1 MKISVRQHLSNKLA
15 NLLMPFWTEK
25 FISIAASRK
34 MRWFVCVPRFFLKSR
49 RLCVVVSL
57 FISVNVMLDSSRL
70 GRQVGGMADD
80 YDSGVRIPDHSNFD
94 KFECCPS
101 VIVTSSSL
109 GKGGTRTYLFKHY
122 LTHRVVG

>member
-1 MKISVRQHLSNKLA
+1 M
-15 NLLMPFWTEK
+15 
-25 FISIAASRK
+25 FI
-34 MRWFVCVPRFFLKSR
+34 FVN
-49 RLCVVVSL
+49 
-57 FISVNVMLDSSRL
+57 IMLGSSRL

-109 GKGGTRTYLFKHY
+109 GKGGTKTHLFTPYCALIWKIY
-122 LTHRVVG
+122 SAK